1 MPQLSTL
8 KLVAD
13 IVVSR
18 ILQNAE
24 QYPDVAAALEE
35 AYPFGDD
42 PRTRYCGMPSCPT
55 AKPNSDPRSEA
66 ASKIKDGRNEQ
77 AVNEVGKLAEP
88 NEACS

>member
-18 ILQNAE
+18 ILHNAE
-24 QYPDVAAALEE
+24 QYHDVAAALEE

-42 PRTRYCGMPSCPT
+42 PHGRQVWLDALLRHAFLSDRKTEQRSALRSC
-55 AKPNSDPRSEA
+55 E
-66 ASKIKDGRNEQ
+66 
-77 AVNEVGKLAEP
+77 
-88 NEACS
+88 